1 MPSTTDTATLPARLN
16 AVAHQLLDEEGPDA
30 LTMRRL
36 AAAAQV
42 APMSIYNHF
51 GSKDGIIDQLVR
63 DGFEALRVAL
73 TRIDRTE
80 VAAADL
86 REGCLAYRA
95 LALARP
101 HLYSVMLE
109 RAIPGY
115 TPTPSCMEVAGTS
128 FDVLVEQVAAGQ
140 RSGQL
145 IDGDPVELAE
155 RLWATIHGLITL
167 ELHGYGFVEDREA
180 HYLAT
185 VDTVLR
191 GLRR

>member
-1 MPSTTDTATLPARLN
+1 MDVATLPERLN
-16 AVAHQLLDEEGPDA
+16 TVAHQLLDDEGPDA
-30 LTMRRL
+30 LSMRRL

-51 GSKDGIIDQLVR
+51 GSKDGIVDQLVR

-73 TRIDRTE
+73 HDVGRSG
-80 VAAADL
+80 VAVDDL
-86 REGCLAYRA
+86 REGCLAYRS
-95 LALARP
+95 LALRRP

-115 TPTPSCMEVAGTS
+115 TPTESCMEVAGTS
-128 FDVLVEQVAAGQ
+128 FGVLVEQIEAGQ
-140 RSGQL
+140 ASGQL

-155 RLWATIHGLITL
+155 RLWATIHGLVTL
-167 ELHGYGFVEDREA
+167 ELHGYGFVEDRDA
-180 HYLAT
+180 HFRAT

-191 GLRR
+191 GLSR